1 MRSEE
6 RTPFTPADL
15 CGLIAHETASMLYG
29 VGADS
34 IPSAEAM
41 RTGLETFAAAAG
53 AVDVSTH
60 LAWIDS
66 EMESAREFERTGRDT
81 PHLLD
86 PDRLNAVPEAVVQM
100 EAVWEFFRT
109 AVRLPGQRERIV
121 LQELAVTLADL
132 GGLSDVLLGTP
143 LPEGP
148 RLTAGSLR
156 AELEEVRTAIQE
168 ALQLTE
174 YAQRGASARLWI
186 ENGDVIGQWTNIC

>member
-1 MRSEE
+1 MRSEK
-6 RTPFTPADL
+6 RTPFTPVDL
-15 CGLIAHETASMLYG
+15 CGLIAHETAAMLYG

-34 IPSAEAM
+34 VPSAGAM
-41 RTGLETFAAAAG
+41 RAGLETFAAAG
-53 AVDVSTH
+53 GVDVSAH
-60 LAWIDS
+60 LAWIDN
-66 EMESAREFERTGRDT
+66 ELESAREFERTGRDT

-86 PDRLNAVPEAVVQM
+86 PDRLNAVPEAAIQM

-109 AVRLPGQRERIV
+109 AVRLPDQRKRIA

-156 AELEEVRTAIQE
+156 AELEEVRTA
-168 ALQLTE
+168 LQSE
-174 YAQRGASARLWI
+174 QSMPAQKQI
-186 ENGDVIGQWTNIC
+186 V

>member
-6 RTPFTPADL
+6 RTPFIPVDL
-15 CGLIAHETASMLYG
+15 CGLIAHETAAMLYG

-41 RTGLETFAAAAG
+41 RAGLETFAAAAG
-53 AVDVSTH
+53 AVDISTH

-66 EMESAREFERTGRDT
+66 ELESAREFERTGQDT

-109 AVRLPGQRERIV
+109 AVRLPDRQKRIA
-121 LQELAVTLADL
+121 LQELAVNLADL

-143 LPEGP
+143 LPEGA

-156 AELEEVRTAIQE
+156 AELAEVRTA
-168 ALQLTE
+168 LQTE
-174 YAQRGASARLWI
+174 QSHSMSAQKQI
-186 ENGDVIGQWTNIC
+186 I

>member
-1 MRSEE
+1 
-6 RTPFTPADL
+6 
-15 CGLIAHETASMLYG
+15 
-29 VGADS
+29 
-34 IPSAEAM
+34 M
-41 RTGLETFAAAAG
+41 RTGLEMFAAAAG
-53 AVDVSTH
+53 VPDISTH

-86 PDRLNAVPEAVVQM
+86 PDRLNAVPEAAIQM

-109 AVRLPGQRERIV
+109 AVRLPDQRKRIA

-156 AELEEVRTAIQE
+156 AELEEVRTA
-168 ALQLTE
+168 LQSE
-174 YAQRGASARLWI
+174 QSMPAQKQI
-186 ENGDVIGQWTNIC
+186 V

>member
-6 RTPFTPADL
+6 RTPFTLAGL
-15 CGLIAHETASMLYG
+15 CGLIAHKTASMRYG
-29 VGADS
+29 VRADS

-41 RTGLETFAAAAG
+41 RAGLETFAAAAG
-53 AVDVSTH
+53 AVDIGTH
-60 LAWIDS
+60 LAWIGS
-66 EMESAREFERTGRDT
+66 ELESAREYERTGRDT

-100 EAVWEFFRT
+100 EAVWELFRT
-109 AVRLPGQRERIV
+109 AVRLPDQRKRIA

-148 RLTAGSLR
+148 RLTAGSLQ
-156 AELEEVRTAIQE
+156 AELEEVRTAPRTKWSQGSFTQKQITIGE
-168 ALQLTE
+168 ML
-174 YAQRGASARLWI
+174 LWS
-186 ENGDVIGQWTNIC
+186 